1 MERKLRRIL
10 RRQARAHSIAGIV
23 PSLKIKYEHSG
34 ANILKH
40 IRRGKFVKALRFNTW
55 HIAYSTSNL

>member
-10 RRQARAHSIAGIV
+10 RRRARAYDILADVV
-23 PSLKIKYEHSG
+23 PSFKIKYEPSG

-40 IRRGKFVKALRFNTW
+40 IRRGKFVKTLRF
-55 HIAYSTSNL
+55 